1 MSKQSLSLRVPRN
14 LLNEIEAIQR
24 EEDIEDRSEA
34 ARQVLRR
41 GINHSRGQSA
51 GEQIGQ
57 QATAV
62 AGVGTVAALCGVG
75 LGQAWAVPLVI
86 PFGVTTAV
94 MSVLWA
100 SVRTLESREL
110 L

>member
-62 AGVGTVAALCGVG
+62 AGVGTVAALCGVA

>member
-1 MSKQSLSLRVPRN
+1 
-14 LLNEIEAIQR
+14 
-24 EEDIEDRSEA
+24 
-34 ARQVLRR
+34 
-41 GINHSRGQSA
+41 
-51 GEQIGQ
+51 
-57 QATAV
+57 
-62 AGVGTVAALCGVG
+62 
-75 LGQAWAVPLVI
+75 VPLVI

>member
-1 MSKQSLSLRVPRN
+1 
-14 LLNEIEAIQR
+14 
-24 EEDIEDRSEA
+24 
-34 ARQVLRR
+34 
-41 GINHSRGQSA
+41 
-51 GEQIGQ
+51 
-57 QATAV
+57 
-62 AGVGTVAALCGVG
+62 
-75 LGQAWAVPLVI
+75 VI

>member
-1 MSKQSLSLRVPRN
+1 
-14 LLNEIEAIQR
+14 
-24 EEDIEDRSEA
+24 
-34 ARQVLRR
+34 
-41 GINHSRGQSA
+41 
-51 GEQIGQ
+51 
-57 QATAV
+57 V

>member
-1 MSKQSLSLRVPRN
+1 MSKQSLSFRVPRN
-14 LLNEIEAIQR
+14 LLSDIEEIQR
-24 EEDIEDRSEA
+24 EEGIEDRSEA
-34 ARQVLRR
+34 TRQVLRR
-41 GINHSRGQSA
+41 GINHSRRQSA

-57 QATAV
+57 QATSV
-62 AGVGTVAALCGVG
+62 AGVGTVAALCGVA
-75 LGQAWAVPLVI
+75 LGQTWAVPLVV